1 MEDKDLYGIFLV
13 AIFFALAFIWLIL
26 NYVISILERYNK
38 NKSTYYN
45 LKKSKT
51 LPAKPLIPLSQKLRD
66 SVSDHSNNKYGD
78 FYISDYHIFSSFNSA
93 AGGTYEND
101 WVDEDILVNMIDTGA
116 RFLDFEIYSMNDKA
130 VIAANDTES
139 CRETGTFNH
148 LALDTVLKRINERAF
163 QGSNNDP
170 LFLQFRLKTKNKN
183 VLEQLEYG
191 IKKYFNHRLL
201 PKFTGNNRGNINQVK
216 IKDLINKVVIVAN
229 DSYCG
234 GKILE
239 KSNFYDNIVNMSNND
254 ANTVSYRSENDIVSE
269 ADKNQLIKDSRA
281 KTIIVIPDQMK
292 KGMHLNF
299 NQTDFHTKY
308 GIQVVLRNLSY
319 SKENHVQ
326 YVKKYMNDFYDH
338 PHQCAFRLKPA
349 EFRREILK
357 VKPGDVS
364 GQVPGSLV
372 KAKPEFD
379 EMMKN
384 VGLAIN

>member
-1 MEDKDLYGIFLV
+1 MNDKDLYGIFLV

-26 NYVISILERYNK
+26 NYVIGILERYNK

-51 LPAKPLIPLSQKLRD
+51 LPSKTLLPLSQKLRD
-66 SVSDHSNNKYGD
+66 SVTDHNSNKYGD
-78 FYISDYHIFSSFNSA
+78 FYISDYVIFSSFNSA
-93 AGGTYEND
+93 AGGTYQND

-116 RFLDFEIYSMNDKA
+116 RLLDFEIYSINDKA
-130 VIAANDTES
+130 VIAVNDTAS
-139 CRETGTFNH
+139 CRETGSFNH
-148 LALDTVLKRINERAF
+148 LPLDTVLKRVNERAF

-170 LFLQFRLKTKNKN
+170 LFLQFRLKTSNKN

-191 IKKYFNHRLL
+191 VKKYFNHRLL
-201 PKFTGNNRGNINQVK
+201 PKFTGNNRKNINNVK
-216 IKDLINKVVIVAN
+216 LKDLINKVVIVAN

-234 GKILE
+234 EKILE

-254 ANTVSYRSENDIVSE
+254 TDTVSYRSENDIVSE
-269 ADKNQLIKDSRA
+269 ADKKQLIKDSRA

-308 GIQVVLRNLSY
+308 GIQIVLRNLSY

-364 GQVPGSLV
+364 GQPAGSLDQ
-372 KAKPEFD
+372 KAKKFN
-379 EMMKN
+379 EMMN
-384 VGLAIN
+384 SVGLTIS